1 MKHAILAM
9 LAALLLSS
17 GAMAAEEIDAQQASQ
32 RQSIGF
38 ITLNRNVVSPDDA
51 DAQVRQI
58 AERRGAGAYRVI
70 ALHEPGS
77 NASIHVSAELYR

>member
-1 MKHAILAM
+1 MKYATLSM